1 MNSLGNFK
9 RLDFCGRKLRED
21 MNAFNYT
28 LLCDARPISYTYH
41 TITEDKICIAMT
53 LGDTSYIM

>member
-1 MNSLGNFK
+1 
-9 RLDFCGRKLRED
+9 